1 MNLLDLPAEIL
12 LRIVYDIPSIQDKC
26 QLLQT
31 CTHFNILLS
40 SHPTCWSRLDLSP
53 FPSIH
58 NTALLTFFK
67 NCGISLAPFPS
78 GNDSTSSVVSVLDI
92 SGCKGLSETMLQALS
107 KTFTSLTELNINGY
121 RLSNETEYD
130 QEQPRAF
137 EQLRDHVFQVRPSHD
152 LSSMTMDLSKR
163 LVQQLKIP
171 FILILDM
178 LYPLHHLQSLSMQY
192 QELTPPRWLCKPFEQ
207 FRHIRYLD
215 ISSCIVSQPALQ
227 TLLRVVG
234 SQLISLKMLNID
246 LTYLTILSLGQHARN
261 LECLHLSCDDQSQ
274 ITAIS
279 NAIACMK
286 NLKDF
291 RLTRMRMGSLTA
303 VIEQLNVDIL
313 ERLDLSPKMN
323 IYLKPFAA
331 RRQLPGQQQQQQQM
345 ELPQQRTNKHP
356 IKTSVLPA
364 ANYATIE
371 HSLRLVDEA
380 FPRLFQCQHL
390 VELRLCFPAFRA
402 TTLHQFC
409 RSVAGSSLEIFELR
423 LKTPQGDKD
432 DDNYSL
438 GIPLLV
444 NLKELYLYS
453 VYLPVNSIRSIGSSL
468 KKMTCLTISDGGK
481 WIEKTELQAVL
492 LRNLPLLRLFR
503 LGKLS
508 RPISTWPED
517 VIVKRDNQ
525 SNIVFIKS
533 YPERVWCVQ

>member
-1 MNLLDLPAEIL
+1 
-12 LRIVYDIPSIQDKC
+12 
-26 QLLQT
+26 
-31 CTHFNILLS
+31 
-40 SHPTCWSRLDLSP
+40 
-53 FPSIH
+53 
-58 NTALLTFFK
+58 
-67 NCGISLAPFPS
+67 
-78 GNDSTSSVVSVLDI
+78 
-92 SGCKGLSETMLQALS
+92 
-107 KTFTSLTELNINGY
+107 
-121 RLSNETEYD
+121 
-130 QEQPRAF
+130 
-137 EQLRDHVFQVRPSHD
+137 
-152 LSSMTMDLSKR
+152 
-163 LVQQLKIP
+163 
-171 FILILDM
+171 
-178 LYPLHHLQSLSMQY
+178 
-192 QELTPPRWLCKPFEQ
+192 
-207 FRHIRYLD
+207 
-215 ISSCIVSQPALQ
+215 
-227 TLLRVVG
+227 
-234 SQLISLKMLNID
+234 
-246 LTYLTILSLGQHARN
+246 
-261 LECLHLSCDDQSQ
+261 
-274 ITAIS
+274 
-279 NAIACMK
+279 
-286 NLKDF
+286 
-291 RLTRMRMGSLTA
+291 
-303 VIEQLNVDIL
+303 
-313 ERLDLSPKMN
+313 
-323 IYLKPFAA
+323 
-331 RRQLPGQQQQQQQM
+331 M